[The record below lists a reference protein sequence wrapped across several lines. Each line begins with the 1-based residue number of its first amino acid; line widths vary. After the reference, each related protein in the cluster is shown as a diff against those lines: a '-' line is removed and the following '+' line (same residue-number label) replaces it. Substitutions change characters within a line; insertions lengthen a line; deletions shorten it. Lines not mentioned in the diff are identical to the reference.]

1 MLWILAGVSAALLV
15 YEIPTLVTAV
25 LQPLWA
31 NPGALQ
37 TDFHY
42 YYEAARRFAADDTV
56 LYLPTDDVI
65 AGFAY
70 PPPAIVPFVWLQRL
84 PLGAAFAA
92 FTLTSYAALLIAIRL
107 WLTYLRR
114 HGMAIARSTEIAI
127 TVIAVA
133 LGPSDRN
140 VMIGQV
146 NAFVLFTAV
155 AFVSL
160 APRAPLVAALLLASG
175 IWLKVYPI
183 ILAAIGAWDR
193 RAWKALG
200 WTVVAALVIAIAV
213 LPVIPPAAYRVF
225 FGEVLPARIDK
236 TAIHITNQSLVA
248 FLERFRYSP
257 ELFLNWTGQQAVTV
271 SLAVRAFNTV
281 LMGTILISMWQHARA
296 TEGTESSDQNRV
308 RSRRSAIAAML
319 IALVAVVAPLGWG
332 HTYVMVLPMLM
343 LELLALNG
351 AGSARVIAVAVCAA
365 ALMVP
370 AGRHL
375 PIDSVPGWLQNVV
388 YSRYLLAT
396 AGLMLISS
404 FRVGRTPESTV
415 TSST

>member
-1 MLWILAGVSAALLV
+1 VVWILAGVSAALLI

-31 NPGALQ
+31 NPNALQ

-42 YYEAARRFAADDTV
+42 YYEAARRFAADDTR

-65 AGFAY
+65 AGFTY

-84 PLGAAFAA
+84 PLGMALAV
-92 FTLTSYAALLIAIRL
+92 FTLASYAALLIAIRL
-107 WLTYLRR
+107 WLAYLRSQ
-114 HGMAIARSTEIAI
+114 GKVIGSSTAMAI
-127 TVIAVA
+127 TVVAVA
-133 LGPSDRN
+133 LGPSYMN

-146 NAFVLFTAV
+146 NTFVLLTVV

-160 APRAPLVAALLLASG
+160 APRSPRIAALLLASG
-175 IWLKVYPI
+175 MWLKVYPI
-183 ILAAIGAWDR
+183 LLGAIGAWDR
-193 RAWKALG
+193 RSWKALA
-200 WTVVAALVIAIAV
+200 WTIVAVLVIAIVV

-248 FLERFRYSP
+248 FIERFRYAP

-271 SLAVRAFNTV
+271 SAAVRAFNAILT
-281 LMGTILISMWQHARA
+281 GTILIVLWQHGR
-296 TEGTESSDQNRV
+296 NRPA
-308 RSRRSAIAAML
+308 SLPAIAAML

-332 HTYVMVLPMLM
+332 HTYVMVLPLLM
-343 LELLALNG
+343 LELIALHDAN
-351 AGSARVIAVAVCAA
+351 SARKIAVAVCVA
-365 ALMVP
+365 ALMIP

-375 PIDSVPGWLQNVV
+375 PIDSAPGWFQNVV
-388 YSRYLLAT
+388 YSRYLLAA
-396 AGLMLISS
+396 AGLMVISAL
-404 FRVGRTPESTV
+404 RIGRTTELTV
-415 TSST
+415 SSAT

>member
-1 MLWILAGVSAALLV
+1 VLWILAGVSAALLL

-31 NPGALQ
+31 NPNALQ

-42 YYEAARRFAADDTV
+42 YYEAARRFAADDTL

-84 PLGAAFAA
+84 PLGLALAV
-92 FTLTSYAALLIAIRL
+92 FTLASYAALIIGIRL
-107 WLTYLRR
+107 WFTYLRR
-114 HGMAIARSTEIAI
+114 QGMAIARSTEMAIAI
-127 TVIAVA
+127 IAVA
-133 LGPSDRN
+133 LGPSYMN

-146 NAFVLFTAV
+146 NAFVLLTVV

-160 APRAPLVAALLLASG
+160 ASRTPRLAALLLASG

-183 ILAAIGAWDR
+183 MLVAIGAWDR

-200 WTVVAALVIAIAV
+200 WTIVAALVIAIAV

-248 FLERFRYSP
+248 FLERFRHSP

-281 LMGTILISMWQHARA
+281 LMGTILVAMFQHARTRA
-296 TEGTESSDQNRV
+296 SSLP
-308 RSRRSAIAAML
+308 AIAAML
-319 IALVAVVAPLGWG
+319 MALVSVVAPLGWG
-332 HTYVMVLPMLM
+332 HTYVMMLPLLM
-343 LELLALNG
+343 LELSALND
-351 AGSARVIAVAVCAA
+351 ARSARAITMVACVA
-365 ALMVP
+365 ALMIP

-375 PIDSVPGWLQNVV
+375 PIDSAPGWLQNVV

-396 AGLMLISS
+396 AGLMLISA
-404 FRVGRTPESTV
+404 FRIGRTTESTV